1 MNVIEVL
8 TKKARELDAPILSY
22 LQEGQP
28 ENMMESCRHYPQA
41 GGKRMRPVLAVT
53 MAQAVGGKGHLA
65 VPFGAALEIIHNF
78 TLVHDDVMD
87 NDDTRRGLPSV
98 HKVWGMPTA
107 IISGDAL
114 FARAFEIIADL
125 EVPDADVRR
134 LLRLTARTV
143 WLVAE
148 GQQMDMN
155 NEDKDSID
163 VATYI
168 ETVEKKTGVLF
179 GAAAAGGAI
188 IGGADPATV
197 DRLYDYGRQLGIAF
211 QIWDDVL
218 GLKGDQSKLGKPVGS
233 DIRNGKKTLIAIDAL
248 EHMPDGEGREA
259 LLAALGNPDA
269 SDVAVKEAIARLEEF
284 GSIERAK
291 KAAIDYVLDSKAKLQ
306 SVPDSAEKDFLL
318 ALADYAISREL

>member
-1 MNVIEVL
+1 
-8 TKKARELDAPILSY
+8 
-22 LQEGQP
+22 
-28 ENMMESCRHYPQA
+28 
-41 GGKRMRPVLAVT
+41 
-53 MAQAVGGKGHLA
+53 
-65 VPFGAALEIIHNF
+65 
-78 TLVHDDVMD
+78 
-87 NDDTRRGLPSV
+87 
-98 HKVWGMPTA
+98 
-107 IISGDAL
+107 
-114 FARAFEIIADL
+114 
-125 EVPDADVRR
+125 
-134 LLRLTARTV
+134 
-143 WLVAE
+143 
-148 GQQMDMN
+148 
-155 NEDKDSID
+155 
-163 VATYI
+163 
-168 ETVEKKTGVLF
+168 
-179 GAAAAGGAI
+179 
-188 IGGADPATV
+188 V